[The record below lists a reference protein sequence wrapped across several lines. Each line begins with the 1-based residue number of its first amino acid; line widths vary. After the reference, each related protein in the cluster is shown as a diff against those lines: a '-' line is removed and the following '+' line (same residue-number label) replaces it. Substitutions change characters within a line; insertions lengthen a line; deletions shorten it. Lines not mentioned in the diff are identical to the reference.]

1 MAAQTSK
8 DLAQA
13 IYERFNANDL
23 DSVLAYAADDWRGVA
38 YHAGVEFSGKD
49 GFREFMQG
57 FKGAFPDCTV
67 TLTHQVLA
75 GDELVNEFS
84 WVGTHTG
91 PLPTPAGAIPASG
104 RTVRSVAVEVWRLRD
119 GKLVELRNYQDGVA
133 ILAQIGAL
141 PMPEPA
147 GL

>member
-1 MAAQTSK
+1 
-8 DLAQA
+8 
-13 IYERFNANDL
+13 
-23 DSVLAYAADDWRGVA
+23 VW
-38 YHAGVEFSGKD
+38 
-49 GFREFMQG
+49 
-57 FKGAFPDCTV
+57 
-67 TLTHQVLA
+67 A

-91 PLPTPAGAIPASG
+91 PLLTGAGSIPPSG

-119 GKLVELRNYQDGVA
+119 GKLAELHNYQDA
-133 ILAQIGAL
+133 ATILAQIGAL